1 MNHFFLVL
9 LTIMGFNYN
18 PGPVRLH
25 KQLTLS
31 EKIQAWYDLHFYELL
46 LIILIMLMI
55 IFILAIICTIPGT
68 ESGLY
73 YNRLNG
79 VI

>member
-9 LTIMGFNYN
+9 LTFMGYRN

-31 EKIQAWYDLHFYELL
+31 EKIRVWYDLHFYELL